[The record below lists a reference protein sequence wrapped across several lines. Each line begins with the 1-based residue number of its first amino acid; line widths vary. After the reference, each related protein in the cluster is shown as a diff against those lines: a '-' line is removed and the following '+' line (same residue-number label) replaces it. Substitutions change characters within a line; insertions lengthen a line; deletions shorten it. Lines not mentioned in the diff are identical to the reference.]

1 MKGKLVMGRIIK
13 DGVIYYTGT
22 GDLSDTLF
30 KAPTCSCC
38 NKRTAMFNSSFNANK
53 PYFRKVGKD
62 TLLYTDKIGEPIC
75 GKCSKKDNR
84 KLGKGWAWGT
94 RASKDGRITRAYLMY
109 RKDYCENIDGRLGFT
124 CTTTFPD
131 DVDVREQMLDV
142 DHIDEDG
149 TNNDPENLQTLCA
162 CCHRAKTNYE
172 RNTKD
177 PKKIKILR
185 IMRKVAKESIKEKKR
200 TEAFRNMK
208 LAA

>member
-1 MKGKLVMGRIIK
+1 MGRIIK
-13 DGVIYYTGT
+13 DDVIYYTGT

-30 KAPTCSCC
+30 EAPTCSCC
-38 NKRTAMFNSSFNANK
+38 NKRSAKYNGTFCANK

-62 TLLYTDKIGEPIC
+62 TELYTDKIGEPIC
-75 GKCSKKDNR
+75 DKCFKKDNR

-94 RASKDGRITRAYLMY
+94 RASSNGRITREYLMH

-131 DVDVREQMLDV
+131 DVEVREQMLDV
-142 DHIDEDG
+142 DHVDEDS
-149 TNNDPENLQTLCA
+149 TNNNPENLQTLCA

-172 RNTKD
+172 RD
-177 PKKIKILR
+177 FQSPKKAKILKN
-185 IMRKVAKESIKEKKR
+185 MRKVAKKIIIKEKKK
-200 TEAFRNMK
+200 TEALAFRNIK